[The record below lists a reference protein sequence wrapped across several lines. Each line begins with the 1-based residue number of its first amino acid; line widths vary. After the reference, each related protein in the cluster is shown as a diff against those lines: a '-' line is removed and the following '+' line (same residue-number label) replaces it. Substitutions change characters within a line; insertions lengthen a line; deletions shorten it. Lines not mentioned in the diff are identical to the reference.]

1 MRKGKKDYGRFSHIV
16 LFFIL
21 FCAVFLLIIPLYK
34 ISYSAAKD
42 RIYSQISSEAQR
54 VTEAID
60 SEMVMYHTIKMEMM
74 SDARYIKMKNLKQFE
89 SSAQYI
95 YLKDFADFFIGRAA
109 MMNLND
115 NTFIFFRN
123 NDTVISKDRIFDSF
137 SAHADSY
144 LKIDGMG
151 YEDFR
156 NSIFRA
162 GTGVSVRY
170 VNDVRLDGELSPS
183 IVVFHPVNFNVGQPP
198 EAVMI
203 GIYSTDALFEQI
215 GGGYREVFDYVAI
228 NDAVVYSGGSKP
240 DLSEAVVTM
249 CSNAELRL
257 TLVISESY
265 LGSYMRGFTRFAVIY
280 VAALFLIVLCLEFFV
295 SWYTGRSMRNM
306 VRLVASVSDEE
317 IHSEEDVMASLGR
330 LNENQKNYEK
340 TLLMMLFLKPLD
352 EDECKLVR
360 SKQPDFPEPFLFA
373 VFYGDKLSV
382 GILELLMDRF
392 GIDRRFAI
400 SPEKGEVV
408 VFFEYSDTVDIP
420 RLRRSLDELCFE
432 ARKKGVNL
440 TVLISIPCSRLGDFY
455 QMYTH
460 IQSYYRF
467 IDYEGVFEMKAP
479 SEDSTSDETADLTG
493 IRLREA
499 VMCGEAFEAKKLVY
513 EQWYSLMIGN
523 SISDADIEKM
533 FYSQIGILAEVAIK
547 VHYNGELVRYSRKK
561 KINELAF
568 SVADN
573 IDSICELIDSSRQ
586 HNSEYDKVLLYI
598 KDNFAKIDF
607 GIPDVEAQFG
617 VTGKTINK
625 IVKNSTGRTFT
636 EYVEEHRLML
646 AKQLLEESGEEIRVI
661 SERCGFF
668 NYDTFYRFFKKHT
681 GTSPAKWRRTKMIE
695 NSFGTE

>member
-1 MRKGKKDYGRFSHIV
+1 MRAGKKGRGRFNHIV

-34 ISYSAAKD
+34 ISYKSAKD
-42 RIYSQISSEAQR
+42 RIYSQISSEAER
-54 VTEAID
+54 VTQAID
-60 SEMVMYHTIKMEMM
+60 AEMIMYHTIKMEMM
-74 SDARYIKMKNLKQFE
+74 SDARYIKMKNLKLFE
-89 SSAQYI
+89 SSAQYM
-95 YLKDFADFFIGRAA
+95 YLKDFADFFTGRAD

-123 NDTVISKDRIFDSF
+123 NDVVISKDRIFDNF
-137 SAHADSY
+137 SVGADNY
-144 LKIDGMG
+144 LTIDGMG

-156 NSIFRA
+156 KSIFRG
-162 GTGVSVRY
+162 GTGVAVRY
-170 VNDVRLDGELSPS
+170 IKDVSLDGEPSPS
-183 IVVFHPVNFNVGQPP
+183 IVVFHPVNLNSSQPP
-198 EAVMI
+198 EAVMV
-203 GIYSTDALFEQI
+203 GIYSADALFEQI
-215 GGGYREVFDYVAI
+215 GPGYREVFDYVAI
-228 NDAVVYSGGSKP
+228 NDTVVHSGSGTP
-240 DLSEAVVTM
+240 DMSEAIVTM
-249 CSNAELRL
+249 CTNASLRL
-257 TLVISESY
+257 TLVISKSY
-265 LGSYMRGFTRFAVIY
+265 LSSYMRGFTRFAVIY
-280 VAALFLIVLCLEFFV
+280 VGALFLIVLCLEFFV
-295 SWYTGRSMRNM
+295 SWYTGKPMRNM
-306 VRLVASVSDEE
+306 VRLVASLSDEE
-317 IHSEEDVMASLGR
+317 IHSEADVMASLGR

-352 EDECKLVR
+352 EDECTLLR
-360 SKQPDFPEPFLFA
+360 QKQPDFPEPFLFA

-382 GILELLMDRF
+382 GILDLLMDKF
-392 GIDRRFAI
+392 GIDRRFSI

-420 RLRRSLDELCFE
+420 KLRRVLDEMSFE

-440 TVLISIPCSRLGDFY
+440 TVLISIPCSEIGDFY

-467 IDYEGVFEMKAP
+467 IDYEGVFELKAP
-479 SEDSTSDETADLTG
+479 SEEQTAEEAPDLTG
-493 IRLREA
+493 IKLREA
-499 VMCGEAFEAKKLVY
+499 MLCGEAFEAKKLVY
-513 EQWYSLMIGN
+513 EQWYGLMTGN
-523 SISDADIEKM
+523 STSDADIEKM
-533 FYSQIGILAEVAIK
+533 FYSQIGVLAEVALK

-573 IDSICELIDSSRQ
+573 IDSICELIDGSKRN
-586 HNSEYDKVLLYI
+586 NSEYDKVLAYI

-617 VTGKTINK
+617 ITGKTINK

-695 NSFGTE
+695 NSFGGE